1 MAITQTSTLTGE
13 LLAYL
18 EKRFLLRS
26 RAAIVYGEGA
36 QTQTLPANMGKTIS
50 FNRYSPLT
58 VASTALTEGGGTT
71 YQSNPATVQPTA
83 TQVSTTLAQ
92 YGNVIAVT
100 DLLFVTSI
108 DREAKEKAD
117 LAAQNMAETLDIL
130 CREELF
136 TGATVQLANSR
147 AALTAIT
154 SSDILTSTEIRRAR
168 RSLRKNNAIPYDDGC
183 YLAKVGPDTS
193 FDLVNDSVWLAASEY
208 AGQYTTQIFNNEIGK
223 LFQVRFQEA
232 TSNQRSESSTV
243 TVYSNFVHG
252 QQAFGTIDL
261 DTLPNGL
268 IIKQGGDQ
276 DTSNPLSLF
285 MTIGWKAA
293 FAVKTLNANWVYNI
307 KTAASA

>member
-1 MAITQTSTLTGE
+1 MATTTTSTLSGE
-13 LLAYL
+13 LLSYL

-26 RAAIVYGEGA
+26 RAAIVFGEGA
-36 QTQTLPANMGKTIS
+36 QTQTLPANMGKQIT

-58 VASTALTEGGGTT
+58 VATSALGEGT
-71 YQSNPATVQPTA
+71 NPSSVQPTA
-83 TQVSTTLAQ
+83 TQVSASLAQ

-108 DREAKEKAD
+108 DREAKEKSD
-117 LAAQNMAETLDIL
+117 LAAQNMAETLDQL
-130 CREELF
+130 CRDELF
-136 TGATVQLANSR
+136 TGATVQLANGRS
-147 AALTAIT
+147 ALTAVT
-154 SSDILTSTEIRRAR
+154 STDILTSTEVRRAR
-168 RSLRKNNAIPYDDGC
+168 RTLRKNNAIPYDDGC

-208 AGQYTTQIFNNEIGK
+208 SGNYVTQIFNNEIGK

-232 TSNQRSESSTV
+232 TSNQKSESSTV

-252 QQAFGTIDL
+252 QQAFGTVDL

-293 FAVKTLNANWVYNI
+293 YVVKTLNANWLVNI
-307 KTAASA
+307 KTAASS